1 MKKLNKLLVAALLVW
16 PPFGLGGLSQTT
28 QNVNVTV
35 NQSLFLDCSAS
46 ATINFSVTQTQIEGS
61 QPFTIGTWSCNV
73 DALTK
78 YRLNSTLTTTT
89 TNITNADESD
99 FSATC
104 TSATGGNPG
113 ANAPACDTTNTS
125 LSGTDPATRRGTGGN
140 TASTTG
146 ADFSGNVR
154 LNVSDWDV
162 GTLPG
167 SYQGTITYTVTDTTP

>member
-1 MKKLNKLLVAALLVW
+1 MTWLKKLLVLTVVGVSLL
-16 PPFGLGGLSQTT
+16 GLGGLAD
-28 QNVNVTV
+28 QNVTITV

-46 ATINFSVTQTQIEGS
+46 AAINFSVTQTQIEGA
-61 QPFTIGTWSCNV
+61 QPFNIGTWSCNV

-78 YRLNSTLTTTT
+78 YRLNSTLATTT
-89 TNITNADESD
+89 TNITNADPTD

-113 ANAPACDTTNTS
+113 ANAPACDATDTA
-125 LSGTDPATRRGTGGN
+125 LSGVDPATRRGTGGN
-140 TASTTG
+140 TASTMG
-146 ADFSGNVR
+146 ADFSGAVR

-167 SYQGTITYTVTDTTP
+167 SYTGVITYSVTDTTP

>member
-1 MKKLNKLLVAALLVW
+1 MKQLNKLWVAALLVL
-16 PPFGLGGLSQTT
+16 PLFGLGGLAQ
-28 QNVNVTV
+28 QNITVNV

-46 ATINFSVTQTQIEGS
+46 ATINFTVTQTEIEGS
-61 QPFTIGTWSCNV
+61 QPFNIGTWSCNV

-113 ANAPACDTTNTS
+113 ANAPACAATTS
-125 LSGTDPATRRGTGGN
+125 LSGTDPDTRRGTGGN
-140 TASTTG
+140 TASTSG
-146 ADFSGNVR
+146 ADFSGDVR
-154 LNVSDWDV
+154 LDVSDWDV